1 MFWSKLCK
9 SNWNSVWN
17 LAFAVFTL
25 TYFMEHVWKSS
36 IRIGIFQRAT
46 QRARILLTGNTQ
58 SGGSSSVNYYYLLYC
73 KSCSWLVGYWK
84 GFPDSSATHSPRNI
98 PKQPHPFPGVNPPPP
113 PPTPIII
120 HKTSAAQVLTF
131 LRCGHLVPQRRLL
144 NSCNVLGL
152 IYQWLQDSISSES
165 ITGSNYNVARNS

>member
-1 MFWSKLCK
+1 MEPC
-9 SNWNSVWN
+9 VCC
-17 LAFAVFTL
+17 FTL
-25 TYFMEHVWKSS
+25 TYCMEYVWKSS
-36 IRIGIFQRAT
+36 IRICIFQRAT

-98 PKQPHPFPGVNPPPP
+98 PKQPHSSSGINRPPSPP
-113 PPTPIII
+113 LPPTHIII
-120 HKTSAAQVLTF
+120 HNTSAAEVLTF
-131 LRCGHLVPQRRLL
+131 LTCGFLVPQRRLL

-165 ITGSNYNVARNS
+165 ITGSNQSMSQRCRQE